1 MALWRDGVWQAI
13 LEVRAIAAL
22 PAIPLDDDTELSDIM
37 EYLCEHFDA
46 SMDEHEVSRMSAMIR
61 EYASN
66 VAKSRGAL
74 PVLETTDDE
83 TRIIKD
89 DARYIE
95 FLEMRRDYFK
105 RKYLELKSASVPV
118 LETPAE
124 AVFCDHSQWR
134 ECAATL
140 EMVRDLSDKAL
151 NYTAAYDLANDLAA
165 ILAGSDDAIPGAL
178 VEPVPAPTGIDPSEL
193 MRALHANLT
202 PLAHVE
208 VTDRRPYGMSEDTI
222 QVWPITGVR
231 SVVNHL
237 ALKSAPVPA
246 PPKSRDMKAAEALWS
261 DPAFLRRLADSMEDI
276 QSGRDWHPVS
286 IDELYEM
293 LGVEK
298 PEFQESAPVP
308 APRLEWRQISET
320 LWKAGRWL
328 VNDNYGWELQCYGFA
343 DIGDGTDAAV
353 EQLKSLAEKIE
364 VLLAPPVGTQE

>member
-1 MALWRDGVWQAI
+1 MSDMTYTGN
-13 LEVRAIAAL
+13 
-22 PAIPLDDDTELSDIM
+22 DDDFWEQWEKMTLHDQGMWALQHVLIAYVNKERDKERPVKLNHAVAVALGDLLDEL
-37 EYLCEHFDA
+37 
-46 SMDEHEVSRMSAMIR
+46 R
-61 EYASN
+61 
-66 VAKSRGAL
+66 
-74 PVLETTDDE
+74 
-83 TRIIKD
+83 
-89 DARYIE
+89 
-95 FLEMRRDYFK
+95 
-105 RKYLELKSASVPV
+105 ASVPV

-246 PPKSRDMKAAEALWS
+246 PSENLNKGEEMIALFDEVKLDGFTIQFKDKEQMEANKTADNSPTPWS
-261 DPAFLRRLADSMEDI
+261 
-276 QSGRDWHPVS
+276 
-286 IDELYEM
+286 
-293 LGVEK
+293 EK
-298 PEFQESAPVP
+298 TP
-308 APRLEWRQISET
+308 
-320 LWKAGRWL
+320 
-328 VNDNYGWELQCYGFA
+328 
-343 DIGDGTDAAV
+343 
-353 EQLKSLAEKIE
+353 LAESVKRWKSQGQTATLLLVYGVVLAMTGGPNHFARTVIDQHVIVGSNPVRVVSMKISNE
-364 VLLAPPVGTQE
+364 